1 MDALK
6 KITEG
11 MTGQESAQIIYQN
24 DVNSLT
30 DYIVSYLHPT
40 EGENGTNVYTLNTA
54 VAKIPQD
61 IRKEGMTCTFLSEE
75 GWRSYKY
82 IGATIDGEDWNVTDN

>member
-30 DYIVSYLHPT
+30 DYTS
-40 EGENGTNVYTLNTA
+40 
-54 VAKIPQD
+54 Q
-61 IRKEGMTCTFLSEE
+61 
-75 GWRSYKY
+75 
-82 IGATIDGEDWNVTDN
+82 IGSCCKNDLPKQNLF

>member
-24 DVNSLT
+24 DVNSLK

-40 EGENGTNVYTLNTA
+40 EG
-54 VAKIPQD
+54 
-61 IRKEGMTCTFLSEE
+61 
-75 GWRSYKY
+75 
-82 IGATIDGEDWNVTDN
+82 